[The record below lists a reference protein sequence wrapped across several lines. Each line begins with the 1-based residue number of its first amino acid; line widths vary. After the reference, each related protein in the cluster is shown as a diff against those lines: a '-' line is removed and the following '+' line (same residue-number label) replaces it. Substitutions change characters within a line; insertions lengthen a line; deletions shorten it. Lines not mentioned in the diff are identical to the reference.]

1 MKIDLNFCLR
11 RFADEQML
19 DSIKQIAQLERNLE
33 RKHTKIEET
42 AQENAFEQQHIEQQ
56 TRAIEL
62 LLTLYVNYLYD
73 FQKLVSIK

>member
-1 MKIDLNFCLR
+1 MNFCLR

-42 AQENAFEQQHIEQQ
+42 AQENALEQQYIEQQ

-62 LLTLYVNYLYD
+62 VNALCQLSVR
-73 FQKLVSIK
+73 FSKMSFN